1 MMGIMKLVIAII
13 YVIIVRIFLKLD
25 KKMADNTLWNSMDK
39 VSEDWKFYVLV
50 GLFLI
55 VNMLLL

>member
-1 MMGIMKLVIAII
+1 MGIMKLVIAAI
-13 YVIIVRIFLKLD
+13 YIVIVRIFLKLD

-39 VSEDWKFYVLV
+39 VSEDWKFYAIVV
-50 GLFLI
+50 MFLI